1 MPVIDI
7 KLGNRSP
14 SITARNVTELVER
27 ITSAATKLTSLPEDH
42 FIVMVT
48 YVYCNQM
55 ANVVVIRALDKD
67 DRSDEWFQSLAV
79 VVADAVYEYDDGK
92 SDVDVFTDIQDENV
106 GYASRLKKKVE
117 VQG

>member
-7 KLGNRSP
+7 KLSSRNPSSTGG
-14 SITARNVTELVER
+14 SITELMER

-42 FIVMVT
+42 FIVMIT
-48 YVYCNQM
+48 DVYCNRT

-67 DRSDEWFQSLAV
+67 DRSDEWFQSLAG
-79 VVADAVYEYDDGK
+79 VVADVVYEYDDGK